1 MSLDSKIIDLETKL
15 AFQDK
20 AIEELSESLFKL
32 DKKQA
37 ALEQLCHSLQKK
49 LHNFSQ
55 ASGLDVGEHDDK
67 PPHY

>member
-1 MSLDSKIIDLETKL
+1 MSLDSKIIELETRL

-32 DKKQA
+32 DKKYA
-37 ALEQLCHSLQKK
+37 GLELLCHSLQQK
-49 LHNFSQ
+49 LQSLSRQ
-55 ASGLDVGEHDDK
+55 SGLDVQDHDDK